1 MNQHREWAG
10 RTVLVTGASG
20 FIGSGL
26 CRALC
31 RAGSHVHATS
41 RAKRVTEPGGPT
53 WWEGDLADLA
63 TARRLVS
70 SIKPD
75 IIFHLS
81 GMVGASPSADL
92 VLPTFHSLLT
102 STVNLLSVSTE
113 VPLRRMVLV
122 GSFTEPDSA
131 QGELIPGS
139 PYGAAKWAGGVYGR
153 MFHRL
158 YGTPC
163 VIVSPFMT
171 YGPGQDST
179 KLIPTVALALL
190 NGESPKLS
198 SGRLEVDWV
207 YIDDVIEG
215 FLQAALAPGIDGE
228 TIDLGSG
235 TLTSV
240 RGIVDRLAS
249 IIGSEAKPLLG
260 ALPDR
265 PFERGRLA
273 DTAGALAQI
282 GWKATTPLEQGLQ
295 QTVDWYR
302 EQQRM
307 MRYDKAGGAAPVS

>member
-1 MNQHREWAG
+1 
-10 RTVLVTGASG
+10 
-20 FIGSGL
+20 
-26 CRALC
+26 
-31 RAGSHVHATS
+31 
-41 RAKRVTEPGGPT
+41 
-53 WWEGDLADLA
+53 
-63 TARRLVS
+63 
-70 SIKPD
+70 
-75 IIFHLS
+75 
-81 GMVGASPSADL
+81 
-92 VLPTFHSLLT
+92 
-102 STVNLLSVSTE
+102 
-113 VPLRRMVLV
+113 
-122 GSFTEPDSA
+122 
-131 QGELIPGS
+131 
-139 PYGAAKWAGGVYGR
+139 
-153 MFHRL
+153 
-158 YGTPC
+158 
-163 VIVSPFMT
+163 MT